1 MICLP
6 FRKCQNFTLLNM
18 PFDHLLAASIL
29 ISVNFSEKKK
39 FRPSVQDLRFS
50 FASIF
55 HFVSGCNMITE
66 HPHFCTMDVDI
77 EYAF

>member
-29 ISVNFSEKKK
+29 ISVNFSEKKSLDPQYK
-39 FRPSVQDLRFS
+39 TLD
-50 FASIF
+50 F
-55 HFVSGCNMITE
+55 HL
-66 HPHFCTMDVDI
+66 HPYFILCQAAT
-77 EYAF
+77 